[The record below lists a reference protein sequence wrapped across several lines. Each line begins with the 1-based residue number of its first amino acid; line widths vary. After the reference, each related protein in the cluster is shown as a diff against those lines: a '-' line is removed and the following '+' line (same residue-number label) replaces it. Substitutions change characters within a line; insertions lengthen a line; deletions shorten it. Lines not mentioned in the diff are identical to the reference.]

1 MKCGGVALVVG
12 RFFHCFNGGRTYRAR
27 YIAYAHTDYIHIGIS
42 RGVGLK
48 SAGYFGEKVGRREPV
63 EVIVNPYHCYPII
76 CQSLYINL

>member
-1 MKCGGVALVVG
+1 MWRVALVIG
-12 RFFHCFNGGRTYRAR
+12 RFSLLQRRPDISGTLHRLCPYG
-27 YIAYAHTDYIHIGIS
+27 YIHIGIG

-63 EVIVNPYHCYPII
+63 EVVVNPYHCYPII